1 MEPNWVKVYTTNTL
15 FNAELLVSMLRSN
28 QVDAVLLNK
37 QDTMYQT
44 LFPGYQ
50 EIYVH
55 ESQVEMAYALLEA
68 NGEVDNT
75 ENK

>member
-1 MEPNWVKVYTTNTL
+1 
-15 FNAELLVSMLRSN
+15 MLRSN